1 MKVPGARF
9 SRPKAV
15 RQAGSQSDGEAL
27 HEPRIVGVSE
37 GGSGPSS
44 QPRSGLSRVSDQ
56 LPSAPG
62 ISTPATQPP
71 SGLNRSAFGLGSGP
85 TGLGA
90 AASSAPPLGPTNRR
104 TFLKAG
110 AAVIVSQLP
119 VPMIRASSRPTLR
132 VLGTH
137 VTLRD
142 EIQQK
147 AQDDLGIDLEFFPGG
162 DAEIL
167 HRAATRPDSFDVYEQ
182 WSNSIKVLWRAG
194 SIQPVETGRIQYWD
208 EVNSLSKTGRLTPEA
223 RIGAGDA
230 PHSILFVQPNGD
242 LGSKA
247 SARLSFLPYVHN
259 ADAFGYNSAQV
270 SQGIPYETESW
281 SWLLDER
288 YRGKVALINEPSIGI
303 FDAALAARAQ
313 GLMDFVDIGNPTR
326 LEIDQLIAILL
337 EYKRRGHFRGFWSSV
352 PRSIELMASGD
363 VVIESMFSPAVS
375 ELRGMGVPCVYA
387 APKEGYRAWHGVMC
401 LSTKASGQVLDAAYA
416 YMNWWL
422 SGWPGAY
429 IARQGYYI
437 SNPQRSRPLMTPEEW
452 DYWYAGKP
460 AAIPLP
466 GIDGV
471 LSVAKGETRSGGSY
485 TNRFANVAVW
495 NSVIDQ
501 YEYLL
506 LRWKELLLG

>member
-1 MKVPGARF
+1 
-9 SRPKAV
+9 
-15 RQAGSQSDGEAL
+15 
-27 HEPRIVGVSE
+27 
-37 GGSGPSS
+37 
-44 QPRSGLSRVSDQ
+44 
-56 LPSAPG
+56 
-62 ISTPATQPP
+62 
-71 SGLNRSAFGLGSGP
+71 
-85 TGLGA
+85 
-90 AASSAPPLGPTNRR
+90 
-104 TFLKAG
+104 
-110 AAVIVSQLP
+110 
-119 VPMIRASSRPTLR
+119 MIRASSRPTLR

-142 EIQQK
+142 EIRQK

-167 HRAATRPDSFDVYEQ
+167 HRAATRPESFDVYEQ

-194 SIQPVETGRIQYWD
+194 SIQPVETSRIQYWD

-230 PHSILFVQPNGD
+230 PHRILFVQPDGE
-242 LGSKA
+242 LGSQA

-259 ADAFGYNSAQV
+259 TDAFGYNSAQV
-270 SQGIPYETESW
+270 PQGIPYETESW
-281 SWLLDER
+281 SWLLDEHH
-288 YRGKVALINEPSIGI
+288 RGRVALINEPSIGI

-313 GLMDFVDIGNPTR
+313 GLMDFVDLGNLTR
-326 LEIDQLIAILL
+326 QEIDQLIAILL

-363 VVIESMFSPAVS
+363 VVVESMFSPAVS

-437 SNPQRSRPLMTPEEW
+437 SNPQRSRPLMTPQEW

-460 AAIPLP
+460 AAIPLR
-466 GIDGV
+466 GTDGV
-471 LSVAKGETRSGGSY
+471 VSVAMGETRSGGSY
-485 TNRFANVAVW
+485 TKRFANVAVW

>member
-1 MKVPGARF
+1 MAKTRCVRIPQAESAR
-9 SRPKAV
+9 S
-15 RQAGSQSDGEAL
+15 AG
-27 HEPRIVGVSE
+27 
-37 GGSGPSS
+37 
-44 QPRSGLSRVSDQ
+44 PRSVG
-56 LPSAPG
+56 A
-62 ISTPATQPP
+62 TPHATHAGGA
-71 SGLNRSAFGLGSGP
+71 SGGVLALK
-85 TGLGA
+85 LM
-90 AASSAPPLGPTNRR
+90 NRR
-104 TFLKAG
+104 TFLKTG
-110 AAVIVSQLP
+110 AAVIGSQLP

-142 EIQQK
+142 EIRRK
-147 AQDDLGIDLEFFPGG
+147 AQDDLGIDLEFIPGG

-182 WSNSIKVLWRAG
+182 WSNSIRVLWRAG
-194 SIQPVETGRIQYWD
+194 SIQPVEVSRIRYWD

-223 RIGAGDA
+223 KIGAGDA
-230 PHSILFVQPNGD
+230 PHRILFVQPNGD

-259 ADAFGYNSAQV
+259 TDAFGYNSAQV
-270 SQGIPYETESW
+270 PRGIPYETESW
-281 SWLLDER
+281 SWLLDDR
-288 YRGKVALINEPSIGI
+288 HRGKVALINEPSIGI
-303 FDAALAARAQ
+303 FDAALAARAR
-313 GLMDFVDIGNPTR
+313 GLMHFRDIGNPTR

-337 EYKRRGHFRGFWSSV
+337 EYRQRGHFRGFWSSV
-352 PRSIELMASGD
+352 PRSIELMASGE

-387 APKEGYRAWHGVMC
+387 APKEGYRAWYGVMC

-437 SNPQRSRPLMTPEEW
+437 SNPQRSRPLMKPEEW

-460 AAIPLP
+460 AAIPLR

-485 TNRFANVAVW
+485 TTRFANVAVW